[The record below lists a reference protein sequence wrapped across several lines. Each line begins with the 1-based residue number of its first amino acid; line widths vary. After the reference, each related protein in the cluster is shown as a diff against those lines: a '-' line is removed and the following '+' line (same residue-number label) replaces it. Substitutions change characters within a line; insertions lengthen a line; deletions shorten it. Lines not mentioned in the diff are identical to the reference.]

1 MRAAVAPGAASLLD
15 APGRRFRAAA
25 VRRVPMLRRFYDW
38 LLLQAGKPNAT
49 WLLGGIS
56 FAESSFF
63 PLPPDLLMIPMI
75 LANRRRAFW
84 YATVATLTSVIGAYL
99 GYAIG
104 YYLFETIG
112 QPILKVYGAMQTFE
126 ALRDKF
132 LQYGVEI
139 IVLKGMTP
147 IPFKLITIASGLAK
161 FDLGLFTLACLAS
174 RSIRFYLVAAILYF
188 VGEPARHF
196 IEKRLTL
203 VTSVSVVLL
212 VGGFVLFKFLKLG

>member
-1 MRAAVAPGAASLLD
+1 MI
-15 APGRRFRAAA
+15 RR
-25 VRRVPMLRRFYDW
+25 LYDW
-38 LLLQAGKPNAT
+38 LLVQAGKKNAT
-49 WLLGGIS
+49 WVMAGIS

-84 YATVATLTSVIGAYL
+84 YATVATLSSVMGAYL

-104 YYLFETIG
+104 YYLFATVG
-112 QPILKVYGAMQTFE
+112 AKILEFYGAMQTFD
-126 ALRDKF
+126 ALKDKF

-147 IPFKLITIASGLAK
+147 IPFKLVTIASGLAQ
-161 FDLGLFTLACLAS
+161 FNLGLFTAACLVS
-174 RSIRFYLVAAILYF
+174 RSIRFFLVAAILFF

-203 VTSVSVVLL
+203 VTTVSAVLL
-212 VGGFVLFKFLKLG
+212 VGGVFLVKYVHFGS

>member
-1 MRAAVAPGAASLLD
+1 
-15 APGRRFRAAA
+15 
-25 VRRVPMLRRFYDW
+25 MLRRLYDW
-38 LLLQAGKPNAT
+38 LLLQAGKKNAT
-49 WLLGGIS
+49 WVMAGIS

-63 PLPPDLLMIPMI
+63 PLPPDVLMIPMI

-84 YATVATLTSVIGAYL
+84 YATVATVSSVLGAYL

-104 YYLFETIG
+104 FYLFATVGER
-112 QPILKVYGAMQTFE
+112 ILEFYGAMQTFE
-126 ALRDKF
+126 SLKDKF

-147 IPFKLITIASGLAK
+147 IPFKLVTIASGLAR
-161 FDLGLFTLACLAS
+161 FDLALFTMACLVS

-188 VGEPARHF
+188 VGEPARVF

-203 VTSVSVVLL
+203 VTTVSAVLL
-212 VGGFVLFKFLKLG
+212 VGGVFLVKYVHFGS